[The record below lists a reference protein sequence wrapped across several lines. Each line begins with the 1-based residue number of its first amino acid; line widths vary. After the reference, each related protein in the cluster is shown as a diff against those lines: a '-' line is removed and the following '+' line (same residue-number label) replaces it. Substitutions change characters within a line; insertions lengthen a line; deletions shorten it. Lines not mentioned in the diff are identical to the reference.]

1 MIVDIDWSYD
11 QMSSRIRLN
20 RYPSFE
26 ECESDNCQGD
36 NLRRQIEEV
45 TYVSASFGYDFE
57 QGTNAQLTVSNL
69 LDEHP
74 PRIYNG
80 FYSAADVNYDYMGRY
95 VGLTL
100 RHEF

>member
-1 MIVDIDWSYD
+1 MELRSDE
-11 QMSSRIRLN
+11 QRIRLIGIH
-20 RYPSFE
+20 RSK
-26 ECESDNCQGD
+26 
-36 NLRRQIEEV
+36 
-45 TYVSASFGYDFE
+45 SAAITVKATIFAVKSKRLPCRFFGYDFE

-80 FYSAADVNYDYMGRY
+80 FYSAADVNYDFMGRY